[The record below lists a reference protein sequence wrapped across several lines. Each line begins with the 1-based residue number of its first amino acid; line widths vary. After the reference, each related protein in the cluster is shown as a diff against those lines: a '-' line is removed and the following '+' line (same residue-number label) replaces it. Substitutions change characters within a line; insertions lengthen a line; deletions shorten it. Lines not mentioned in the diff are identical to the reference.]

1 MKKHMAIKLIW
12 SYDLLLSAE
21 LNWNAFNINNWPD
34 IVFWRYDLCWTTEY
48 GTVACAWQDRMNID
62 QLTEMIL
69 HEIMNDTV
77 SQLSTTMSDDD
88 TESNMSPPQTGISAE
103 NILQRLD
110 TIEVSLGVVSKHLV
124 FTWHHGGEFK
134 GGLKTSCIDLTSWKW
149 V

>member
-1 MKKHMAIKLIW
+1 
-12 SYDLLLSAE
+12 
-21 LNWNAFNINNWPD
+21 
-34 IVFWRYDLCWTTEY
+34 
-48 GTVACAWQDRMNID
+48 MNID

-124 FTWHHGGEFK
+124 FT
-134 GGLKTSCIDLTSWKW
+134 
-149 V
+149 